1 MFIYCLFCEPG
12 KSRFVTKVA
21 EVTLGCRTI
30 SPKQMQHTWS
40 KGRMVDI
47 ERDMLPGYVFLY
59 FMEEKPETSYLNSLQ
74 GVVRC
79 LRDAGGSYELGGSD
93 ELFALMLLE
102 KDGVVGK
109 TPVFRVGQRISI
121 CEGAFSGLQTEILKV
136 DRRASRMLVEIPFAN
151 RPVRTWLEYEIVKS
165 EEPEQQD
172 ESEEPRV
179 AQNEMKENVNG

>member
-12 KSRFVTKVA
+12 KSRFVMKAA

-59 FMEEKPETSYLNSLQ
+59 FEEEKPETSYLKSLQ

-79 LRDAGGSYELGGSD
+79 LRDAGGNYELAGND
-93 ELFALMLLE
+93 ELFALMLLD
-102 KDGVVGK
+102 KDGIIGK
-109 TPVFRVGQRISI
+109 TPVFRTGQRIAI
-121 CEGAFSGLQTEILKV
+121 CEGAFAGLKTQILKV
-136 DRRASRMLVEIPFAN
+136 DNRASRMLVEIPFAN
-151 RPVRTWLEYEIVKS
+151 RPVKTWLEFEIVESDEPKEIDNSDNS
-165 EEPEQQD
+165 EEKKAVQ
-172 ESEEPRV
+172 
-179 AQNEMKENVNG
+179 